1 MCLTIDFVLQL
12 DMIAQDQP
20 DDFKKQSMAE
30 FNGDQG
36 IYQLEKFRIIYAQEF
51 YVYFLE
57 NLSGYPPKKA
67 VLVSNFYTSKASL
80 RTPLKRLSTI
90 SCILL
95 LSYGFAWVFCYWTG
109 ASQVL

>member
-36 IYQLEKFRIIYAQEF
+36 IYQLEKFRIIYAQTF

-80 RTPLKRLSTI
+80 RTSLKRLSTI

-95 LSYGFAWVFCYWTG
+95 LSYGFA
-109 ASQVL
+109 